1 MKVYVSAGA
10 TLLPQCF
17 RIEDTGKE
25 NFSIP
30 LHNDG
35 DMFIENMIADSDF
48 QLCNIDKTVKR
59 ISNLQ
64 SRWLLHSGIKT
75 WNDSTIGEFVSPEER
90 GIFLGLGTSDSD
102 DNITPVGFSEKD
114 KNSYVATALTNM
126 QPTIGL
132 TLLNTSSAS
141 QLAQHLDIRGDNA
154 FFSPHSDAGASA
166 VIEGFYSIYHKKNKI
181 ALCGGVSQKISDW
194 FYLSYEKV
202 LRDRNCLNLTEAS
215 SFILIHNDAEHA
227 SAQLGHIQRSVIHDQ
242 TQYQRF
248 LKKYH
253 HLARNRLALIHIGL
267 GCDNYDYL
275 EPDDHVFA
283 GVPSIKL
290 ERHLGYSGAASVF
303 LAINYAIYR
312 HNNGKANAGN
322 QPPNLANQVLI
333 INHGLHGNCAAMM
346 LNFN

>member
-1 MKVYVSAGA
+1 MKVYVTAGA

-17 RIEDTGKE
+17 SIEDTVNE
-25 NFSIP
+25 NRLIP
-30 LHNDG
+30 SQNDG
-35 DMFIENMIADSDF
+35 DMFIENMISDGDF
-48 QLCNIDKTVKR
+48 QLCNVDKTVKR
-59 ISNLQ
+59 ISNRQ

-75 WNDSTIGEFVSPEER
+75 WNDTTIGELASPEER
-90 GIFLGLGTSDSD
+90 GLFLGLGTSDCD
-102 DNITPVGFSEKD
+102 DNVTPVGFSEKD
-114 KNSYVATALTNM
+114 KNSYVATALANM

-166 VIEGFYSIYHKKNKI
+166 LIEGIYSIYHQKNKI

-215 SFILIHNDAEHA
+215 SFIFIHNDAERA
-227 SAQLGHIQRSVIHDQ
+227 SAQLGDIRRSLIHDQ
-242 TQYQRF
+242 TQYQQF
-248 LKKYH
+248 LKQYH
-253 HLARNRLALIHIGL
+253 HLARDSFALIHTGL

-275 EPDDHVFA
+275 EPDDYVFA
-283 GVPSIKL
+283 DVPTIKL

-312 HNNGKANAGN
+312 HNNGKANAGSR
-322 QPPNLANQVLI
+322 PPNPANQVLI
-333 INHGLHGNCAAMM
+333 INHGLHGNCAAMV